1 MKKLYVISVVALIAF
16 FAISATKKTTP
27 LTANFTVGNP
37 EVQSIN
43 ALTFGP
49 EGILFIGDSKSA
61 AIFAIDTKDTET
73 VSKATAVR
81 MRAFDTKIAE
91 KLGTE
96 VSNIRI
102 TDMAVNP
109 ISKNIYFSVHNAD
122 GTPILFKLKGEE
134 MEVVSLKSISYSKT
148 GVQDAVAADKKDR
161 RGRSQRVWAIA
172 DMGFY
177 DGKLMV
183 SGLSNQEFSSTF
195 RSISFPFNEKQDHAS
210 LEIYHAAHAQF
221 ETFAPIKTFTVAN
234 IKGQNQ
240 LVASYTC
247 TPLVLFPMNELK
259 GGKHVKGRTIA
270 ELGAGN
276 SPLDIITM
284 EKDGKSFFVMSNT
297 NRAVMKVK
305 YTDVENYSGKLTE
318 PVNEPGKTE
327 GVDYISLP
335 MVNVLQ
341 LDKLDSTQFVYLQR
355 TSRGEL
361 ILNTA
366 NNRWL

>member
-1 MKKLYVISVVALIAF
+1 MKKLYVLPVIAVLALIV
-16 FAISATKKTTP
+16 ISAATKKTS
-27 LTANFTVGNP
+27 LTSDFTVGDP
-37 EVQSIN
+37 QVQSIN

-61 AIFAIDTKDTET
+61 AVFAVDTKDTQKPAS
-73 VSKATAVR
+73 VSPLR
-81 MRAFDTKIAE
+81 MRSFDKKIAE

-96 VSNIRI
+96 TSNIRI

-109 ISKNIYFSVHNAD
+109 ISKNVYFSVHNSD
-122 GTPILFKLKGEE
+122 GTPLLFKLKGEE
-134 MEVVSLKSISYSKT
+134 ITPVSLKSVSYSKAA
-148 GVQDAVAADKKDR
+148 VQNAVDADKKDR

-177 DGKLMV
+177 NGKLMV
-183 SGLSNQEFSSTF
+183 SGLSNKEFSSTF
-195 RSISFPFNEKQDHAS
+195 RSISFPFNDKQDHAS

-234 IKGQNQ
+234 IKGKDQ

-247 TPLVLFPMNELK
+247 TPLVLFPMDDLK
-259 GGKHVKGRTIA
+259 NGKHVKGRTIA

-284 EKDGKSFFVMSNT
+284 EKDGKSFFIMSNS

-305 YTDVENYSGKLTE
+305 YTDVENFQGKLTE
-318 PVNEPGKTE
+318 PVLEPGKTE
-327 GVDYISLP
+327 GVNYISLP

-341 LDKLDSTQFVYLQR
+341 LDKLDDTQFVYLQR
-355 TSRGEL
+355 TANGEM

>member
-1 MKKLYVISVVALIAF
+1 MKKLYAIPIIAMLVLLV
-16 FAISATKKTTP
+16 ISATKNETT
-27 LTANFTVGNP
+27 LTADFITGDP
-37 EVQSIN
+37 EIQSIN
-43 ALTFGP
+43 ALAFGP

-61 AIFAIDTKDTET
+61 SVFALDTKDTE
-73 VSKATAVR
+73 KLATATAIR
-81 MRAFDTKIAE
+81 MREFDTKIAE

-96 VSNIRI
+96 ASNINI

-109 ISKNIYFSVHNAD
+109 LSKSVYFSVHSSD
-122 GTPILFKLKGEE
+122 GTPLLFKINGEE
-134 MEVVSLKSISYSKT
+134 IETISLKNVSYSKT
-148 GVQDAVAADKKDR
+148 GVQNAVAVDKKDR

-177 DGKLMV
+177 NGKLMV

-195 RSISFPFNEKQDHAS
+195 RSISFPFDDQQDHAS

-221 ETFAPIKTFTVAN
+221 ETFAPIKTFTVAT
-234 IKGQNQ
+234 IKGKDH

-247 TPLVLFPMNELK
+247 TPLVLFPLDELK
-259 GGKHVKGRTIA
+259 SGKHVKGRTVA

-276 SPLDIITM
+276 SPLDIISM
-284 EKDGKSFFVMSNT
+284 EKEGNSYLIMSNT
-297 NRAVMKVK
+297 NRAVMKVN
-305 YTDVENYSGKLTE
+305 YSDVEKFEGTLTE
-318 PVNEPGKTE
+318 PVKELGRTE
-327 GVDYISLP
+327 GVPYISLP

-341 LDKLDSTQFVYLQR
+341 LDKLDDNQFIYIQR
-355 TSRGEL
+355 RSDGEL

>member
-1 MKKLYVISVVALIAF
+1 MKKLYVIPALALIALL
-16 FAISATKKTTP
+16 AISATKNTTSY
-27 LTANFTVGNP
+27 TDNFISGDP
-37 EVQSIN
+37 GVQSIN

-61 AIFAIDTKDTET
+61 TVFAVDTKDAQNNA
-73 VSKATAVR
+73 SASAVR
-81 MRAFDTKIAE
+81 MRNFDAKLAE

-96 VSNIRI
+96 ASNIRI

-109 ISKNIYFSVHNAD
+109 LSKNIYLSVHNAD
-122 GTPILFKLKGEE
+122 GTPLLFRLKGDQLEA
-134 MEVVSLKSISYSKT
+134 VSLKDVSYSKAEIENA
-148 GVQDAVAADKKDR
+148 VDANKKDR

-172 DMGFY
+172 DMGFHN
-177 DGKLMV
+177 GKLMV
-183 SGLSNQEFSSTF
+183 SGLSNKEFSSTF
-195 RSISFPFNEKQDHAS
+195 RSIPFPFNKNQDHAS

-234 IKGQNQ
+234 IKGKEQ

-247 TPLVLFPMNELK
+247 TPLVLFPMDQLK
-259 GGKHVKGRTIA
+259 NGKHVKGRTVA

-276 SPLDIITM
+276 SPLDIISM

-297 NRAVMKVK
+297 NRAVMKVR
-305 YTDVENYSGKLTE
+305 YTDVEKFEGTLTE
-318 PVNEPGKTE
+318 PVRELGKTE
-327 GVDYISLP
+327 GVPYVSLP

-341 LDKLDSTQFVYLQR
+341 LDKLDDTQFVYIQR
-355 TSRGEL
+355 TSSGEM